1 MNKHSLSQKLCSA
14 MAVIQHATHVAIFT
28 WMLVE
33 GIHLYVKLV
42 KVFSVNKL
50 YTTYITIG
58 WGKIM
63 CLVCRIDLFDED
75 QSKQKS
81 RNYSYTI

>member
-1 MNKHSLSQKLCSA
+1 
-14 MAVIQHATHVAIFT
+14 MAVIQHASHVAIFA

-50 YTTYITIG
+50 YITYISIG

-63 CLVCRIDLFDED
+63 CMACKIDLFDAYH
-75 QSKQKS
+75 SKQKPQPIV
-81 RNYSYTI
+81 YSI